1 MSANK
6 IDLRPEIAH
15 VLFMDVVGYSKLSIN
30 EQTELVGKLNE
41 IVRQTNGFRT
51 AEAAGKLVR
60 LPTGDGMALVFF
72 NSPEAP
78 IRCAAEISRALK
90 TEPAISLRMGIN
102 SGPVNEV
109 LDVNERSNVA
119 GAGIDIAR
127 RVMECG
133 DAGHI
138 LVSKRAADDL
148 MPYQQWRAYLQE
160 LGETPIKHGERIS
173 IFNFYTGD
181 VGNPRIPAKL
191 KERSAPRVTSRT
203 FILAGAAIA
212 FVLLIAIGAFLIR
225 QRSTSSSETSAPEK
239 SIAVLPFDNLSKEE
253 ENAFFAGGVQDE
265 ILTNLS
271 KIADLKVISRT
282 SVMKYKSG
290 PERNIREIAKFLGVA
305 HVVEGSV
312 QRAGNRVRV
321 SAQLIDARSDA
332 HLWANHYD
340 GDVADVFAVETKM
353 AQEIADQLRAKLSP
367 SEKSRVAQKPTENTE
382 AYLVYLQ
389 ALGMER
395 HAQSV
400 DDFRK
405 VAALYEKA
413 TQLDSSFALAFARL
427 SYMEARLFYERD
439 PLPGRLDRARDAVR
453 EALRGQPALPE
464 AHFALG
470 YILLRE
476 RDYERALQELNV
488 AAAGLPNNSD
498 AFLLISATER
508 RQGKWPQAISHA
520 EKAASLDPQDGFKWG
535 VLGAD
540 YSDIRQF
547 ANAVKAADRGCAAD
561 PNLMVVHGL
570 RALLDLEWKGDTT
583 AIEQWL
589 SNPTSASDVNGTATL
604 MRFRLKLFQR
614 KYEEARQT
622 IASSSR
628 DTFREWKPTGSIP
641 KSFLVGQAHQFAQ
654 NPSEARKAFEEAK
667 WIVQHASTEQPD
679 DAAPH
684 VLLGE
689 IYANLGQKDEAL
701 REGKRAV
708 ELLPESRDA
717 VEGPLM
723 TLGLAR
729 IYTILGDADAAIPLL
744 EHSLSSPAG
753 VHVPILKLDPVWD
766 PLRGDARFEKLVASL
781 KPK

>member
-1 MSANK
+1 MTEVSS
-6 IDLRPEIAH
+6 DLRREIGH
-15 VLFMDVVGYSKLSIN
+15 VLFMDIVGYSRLAIEDQSELLRELN
-30 EQTELVGKLNE
+30 DVVRETEQFRSAEASGKL
-41 IVRQTNGFRT
+41 I
-51 AEAAGKLVR
+51 R

-72 NSPEAP
+72 SNPEAP
-78 IRCAAEISRALK
+78 VHCALEVTKALVEHSQIR
-90 TEPAISLRMGIN
+90 LRMGIH
-102 SGPVNEV
+102 SGPVNRV
-109 LDVNERSNVA
+109 PDVNDRSNVA

-127 RVMECG
+127 RVMDCG

-138 LVSKRAADDL
+138 LLSKRAADDL
-148 MPYQQWRAYLQE
+148 VPYKQWQSCLHD
-160 LGETPIKHGERIS
+160 LGEVSVKHGARLSLFNLFNDRFGNRRLPEKIARGELRPPAITFRRPKS
-173 IFNFYTGD
+173 IVWFAALGL
-181 VGNPRIPAKL
+181 A
-191 KERSAPRVTSRT
+191 
-203 FILAGAAIA
+203 LAGVAALI
-212 FVLLIAIGAFLIR
+212 VLDH
-225 QRSTSSSETSAPEK
+225 RSPRMLEK
-239 SIAVLPFDNLSKEE
+239 SIAVLPFENLSKDE

-265 ILTNLS
+265 ILSDLAR
-271 KIADLKVISRT
+271 IADLKVISRT

-290 PERNIREIAKFLGVA
+290 PERNLREIAKALGVA
-305 HVVEGSV
+305 HIVEGSV
-312 QRAGNRVRV
+312 QRAGGTIRV
-321 SAQLIDARSDA
+321 SAQLIDARSDT
-332 HLWANHYD
+332 HLWADHYD
-340 GDVADVFAVETKM
+340 GDVANVFAVQTRM

-367 SEKSRVAQKPTENTE
+367 SEKSRVVQKPTENTE

-400 DDFRK
+400 DDFKK

-413 TQLDSSFALAFARL
+413 TQLDPSFALAFARL
-427 SYMEARLFYERD
+427 SYMEARLFYERE
-439 PLPGRLDRARDAVR
+439 PVWGGLDRARDAVS

-547 ANAVKAADRGCAAD
+547 ANAVRAADRGCAAD

-583 AIEQWL
+583 AIEHWL

-614 KYEEARQT
+614 KYDEARQT
-622 IASSSR
+622 IASSPR
-628 DTFREWKPTGSIP
+628 ETFREWKPLGAFP
-641 KSFLVGQAHQFAQ
+641 KSFFLGQAHQFAR

-667 WIVQHASTEQPD
+667 RIVQHASTEQPD
-679 DAAPH
+679 DAAQH
-684 VLLGE
+684 LLLGE
-689 IYANLGQKDEAL
+689 ICANLGQKDEAL

-708 ELLPESRDA
+708 ELLPESKDA